1 MGQRE
6 RTLYFELLFWGVSI
20 ISFFLFLSDGPI
32 RFAHYHPKKGWGKL
46 GGTSSNEKEFS
57 PKMDV
62 TYSCFVHHMLA
73 KKEEGLL
80 I

>member
-1 MGQRE
+1 MGQSD
-6 RTLYFELLFWGVSI
+6 LLI
-20 ISFFLFLSDGPI
+20 TTQ
-32 RFAHYHPKKGWGKL
+32 KKGWGKL

-62 TYSCFVHHMLA
+62 TYSCFVHHILA